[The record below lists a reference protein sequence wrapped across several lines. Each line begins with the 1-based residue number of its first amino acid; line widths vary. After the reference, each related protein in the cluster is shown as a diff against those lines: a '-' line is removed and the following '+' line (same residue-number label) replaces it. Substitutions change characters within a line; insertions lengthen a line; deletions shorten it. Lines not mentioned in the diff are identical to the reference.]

1 MPDEDAE
8 IDRQLAFV
16 RQALR
21 DYAQIPGIL
30 AELRARPPSDSRP
43 NGVTFAEIKGR
54 TGLPLSTAHAWAHRD
69 D

>member
-30 AELRARPPSDSRP
+30 AGLRACRTTARPE
-43 NGVTFAEIKGR
+43 GVTFAEIKVK
-54 TGLPLSTAHAWAHRD
+54 TGLPLSTAHAWAHRHD
-69 D
+69 